1 MKEYLYWNHKLKI
14 VKYPGNIINLSIDM
28 DKKNRHVMK
37 EDVQQYRI
45 NETAAEIIKLVN
57 GKNTYDDIV
66 VLLCAKYGEDS
77 VSIKKKLDG
86 FIDTISKQ
94 FGLKNITQHEPK
106 ERNVA
111 EMNKKVVSPMVAS
124 IEITNKCNIRC
135 VHCYGNFG
143 EIPCEVMDKENIKK
157 ILSDLR
163 KIGVRIIEI
172 TGGEATTHPYIEEI
186 MDYALALNFDQV
198 SLLTNGVKISDRLM
212 EILEKN
218 KDKVYVQVDL
228 HSLREDYFSWF
239 TKTPNILEKVKRN
252 IITLAEKRILLRVAT
267 ILTPK
272 NIDEIDEIADW
283 VHNLGVARYAVSPV
297 VSLGRANDQ
306 DRNSQLY
313 LDANDAIKAEKQLQ
327 KIVSKYDNFLNII
340 TSDFDKQINCG
351 CITSH
356 VVINSKGYIK
366 ICTMDDMSYCNGC
379 IGNVLEE
386 NIEHIFERN
395 AELLNVIYTT
405 KAPKMNSDECREC
418 ENAGYCNGC
427 LLRGIIK
434 AKEKKEQ
441 CLWYKNI
448 VPQIIKEAFDI

>member
-14 VKYPGNIINLSIDM
+14 VTYPGNIINMSIDM

-94 FGLKNITQHEPK
+94 FGLKIITQHEPK

>member
-1 MKEYLYWNHKLKI
+1 
-14 VKYPGNIINLSIDM
+14 
-28 DKKNRHVMK
+28 MK

-94 FGLKNITQHEPK
+94 FGLKIITQHEPK

>member
-94 FGLKNITQHEPK
+94 FGLKIITQHEPK

-272 NIDEIDEIADW
+272 NIDEIDEMADW

>member
-94 FGLKNITQHEPK
+94 FGLKIITQHEPK

-306 DRNSQLY
+306 DKNSQLY

>member
-45 NETAAEIIKLVN
+45 NETAAEIIKLKKK
-57 GKNTYDDIV
+57 KNTYDDIV

-94 FGLKNITQHEPK
+94 FGLKIITQHEPK

>member
-1 MKEYLYWNHKLKI
+1 MKEYLYWNYKLKI
-14 VKYPGNIINLSIDM
+14 VRYPGNIINLSIDM
-28 DKKNRHVMK
+28 NRKKYHVMK
-37 EDVQQYRI
+37 EDIQQYRI

-66 VLLCAKYGEDS
+66 ALLCTKYGEKHIY
-77 VSIKKKLDG
+77 IKKKLNG

-94 FGLKNITQHEPK
+94 YGLKIITQNEPI
-106 ERNVA
+106 ERNVVD
-111 EMNKKVVSPMVAS
+111 MNKKVISPMVAS

-143 EIPCEVMDKENIKK
+143 DIPCEVMEKENIKK

-163 KIGVRIIEI
+163 KIGVRIVEI
-172 TGGEATTHPYIEEI
+172 TGGEATTHPQIEDI
-186 MDYALALNFDQV
+186 MDYAFSLGFAQV
-198 SLLTNGVKISDRLM
+198 ALLTNGVKISDSLM
-212 EILEKN
+212 EIIEKN

-228 HSLREDYFSWF
+228 HSLCEDYFSWF

-252 IITLAEKRILLRVAT
+252 IIMFTKKGILLRVAT

-272 NIDEIDEIADW
+272 NIDEIVDIADW

-297 VSLGRANDQ
+297 VSLGRANLQ
-306 DRNSQLY
+306 DRNNQLY
-313 LDANDAIKAEKQLQ
+313 LDTNDALKAEEQLQ

-356 VVINSKGYIK
+356 VVINSRGDIK
-366 ICTMDDMSYCNGC
+366 ICTMDDMSYCNGS
-379 IGNVLEE
+379 IGNALEE
-386 NIEHIFERN
+386 NIEHIFEQN
-395 AELLNVIYTT
+395 AELLNIIYTT
-405 KAPKMNSDECREC
+405 KAPKMNSDECCEC
-418 ENAGYCNGC
+418 ENAGYCNSC

-441 CLWYKNI
+441 CLWYKNV
-448 VPQIIKEAFDI
+448 VPKIIKESFNI

>member
-94 FGLKNITQHEPK
+94 FGLKIITQHEPK

>member
-94 FGLKNITQHEPK
+94 FGLKIITQHEPK

-405 KAPKMNSDECREC
+405 KAPKMNSDECRKC

>member
-94 FGLKNITQHEPK
+94 FGLKIITQHEPK

-252 IITLAEKRILLRVAT
+252 IITIAEKRILLRVAT

-366 ICTMDDMSYCNGC
+366 ICTMDDISYCNGC

>member
-1 MKEYLYWNHKLKI
+1 MKEYLCWNYKLKI
-14 VKYPGNIINLSIDM
+14 VRYPGDIINLSIDM
-28 DKKNRHVMK
+28 NRMNRHVMK

-57 GKNTYDDIV
+57 GKNTYDDIAA
-66 VLLCAKYGEDS
+66 LLCAKYGEES
-77 VSIKKKLDG
+77 SSIKKKLDG

-94 FGLKNITQHEPK
+94 FGLKIITQYEPI

-111 EMNKKVVSPMVAS
+111 DMNKKVVSPMVAS

-143 EIPCEVMDKENIKK
+143 EIPCEVMDKEQVKK
-157 ILSDLR
+157 ILNDLR
-163 KIGVRIIEI
+163 KMGVRIIEI
-172 TGGEATTHPYIEEI
+172 TGGEATTHPHIEEI
-186 MDYALALNFDQV
+186 MDFALGLGFDQV
-198 SLLTNGVKISDRLM
+198 SLLTNGVKISNKLI

-218 KDKVYVQVDL
+218 KDNVYVQVDL

-239 TKTPNILEKVKRN
+239 TKTPNILDKVKRN
-252 IITLAEKRILLRVAT
+252 IITLAEKEIMLRVAT

-272 NIDEIDEIADW
+272 NIDEIEEIADW
-283 VHNLGVARYAVSPV
+283 VHTLGIARYAVSPV

-306 DRNSQLY
+306 DRNNQLY
-313 LDANDAIKAEKQLQ
+313 LDTSDALKAEKQLQ

-356 VVINSKGYIK
+356 VVVNSKGYIK
-366 ICTMDDMSYCNGC
+366 ICTMDDMSYCNGS

-386 NIEHIFERN
+386 DIEKIFERI
-395 AELLNVIYTT
+395 AELLNVIYST
-405 KAPKMNSDECREC
+405 KAPKMSSDECREC

-448 VPQIIKEAFDI
+448 VPEIIKKAFDI

>member
-94 FGLKNITQHEPK
+94 FGLKIITQHEPK

-172 TGGEATTHPYIEEI
+172 TGGEATTHPYIE
-186 MDYALALNFDQV
+186 
-198 SLLTNGVKISDRLM
+198 G
-212 EILEKN
+212 
-218 KDKVYVQVDL
+218 
-228 HSLREDYFSWF
+228 
-239 TKTPNILEKVKRN
+239 KR
-252 IITLAEKRILLRVAT
+252 KILLRC
-267 ILTPK
+267 P
-272 NIDEIDEIADW
+272 
-283 VHNLGVARYAVSPV
+283 
-297 VSLGRANDQ
+297 
-306 DRNSQLY
+306 
-313 LDANDAIKAEKQLQ
+313 
-327 KIVSKYDNFLNII
+327 
-340 TSDFDKQINCG
+340 
-351 CITSH
+351 
-356 VVINSKGYIK
+356 
-366 ICTMDDMSYCNGC
+366 
-379 IGNVLEE
+379 
-386 NIEHIFERN
+386 
-395 AELLNVIYTT
+395 
-405 KAPKMNSDECREC
+405 
-418 ENAGYCNGC
+418 
-427 LLRGIIK
+427 
-434 AKEKKEQ
+434 
-441 CLWYKNI
+441 
-448 VPQIIKEAFDI
+448 

>member
-94 FGLKNITQHEPK
+94 FGLKIITQHEPK

-252 IITLAEKRILLRVAT
+252 IIKIAEKRILLRVAT

-313 LDANDAIKAEKQLQ
+313 LDANYAIKAEKQLQ

>member
-1 MKEYLYWNHKLKI
+1 MTNPEMTTMDIGCWGCLGCATCGIGVSLLSALSGANSNLKVKRRSKKPRIRLLSSDNNLILLAKGEKMKEYLYWNHKLKI

-94 FGLKNITQHEPK
+94 FGLKIITQHEPK

-306 DRNSQLY
+306 DR
-313 LDANDAIKAEKQLQ
+313 K
-327 KIVSKYDNFLNII
+327 
-340 TSDFDKQINCG
+340 
-351 CITSH
+351 
-356 VVINSKGYIK
+356 
-366 ICTMDDMSYCNGC
+366 
-379 IGNVLEE
+379 
-386 NIEHIFERN
+386 
-395 AELLNVIYTT
+395 
-405 KAPKMNSDECREC
+405 
-418 ENAGYCNGC
+418 
-427 LLRGIIK
+427 
-434 AKEKKEQ
+434 
-441 CLWYKNI
+441 
-448 VPQIIKEAFDI
+448 

>member
-94 FGLKNITQHEPK
+94 FGLKIITQHEPK

-313 LDANDAIKAEKQLQ
+313 LEANDAIKAEKQLQ

>member
-94 FGLKNITQHEPK
+94 FGLKIITQHEPK

-228 HSLREDYFSWF
+228 HSLREDYYSWF

>member
-1 MKEYLYWNHKLKI
+1 MNEYLYWNYNLKI
-14 VKYPGNIINLSIDM
+14 VRYPGNIINLSINM
-28 DKKNRHVMK
+28 NRMNRHVMK
-37 EDVQQYRI
+37 EDIQQYRI
-45 NETAAEIIKLVN
+45 NETAAEIIKLVD
-57 GKNTYDDIV
+57 GTNTYNDIIR
-66 VLLCAKYGEDS
+66 LLCAKYGEES
-77 VSIKKKLDG
+77 ASIKKKLDA
-86 FIDTISKQ
+86 FFEIISKQ
-94 FGLKNITQHEPK
+94 YALKVITQHDPI
-106 ERNVA
+106 ERNVVD
-111 EMNKKVVSPMVAS
+111 MHKKVVSPMVAS

-143 EIPCEVMDKENIKK
+143 EIPYEIMDINNVKK
-157 ILSDLR
+157 ILNDLK

-172 TGGEATTHPYIEEI
+172 TGGEATTHPQIESI
-186 MDYALALNFDQV
+186 MSHALALGFDQV

-218 KDKVYVQVDL
+218 KKQVYVQIDL

-239 TKTPNILEKVKRN
+239 TKTPNILEKVKYN
-252 IITLAEKRILLRVAT
+252 IIKLAKKGILLRVAT

-272 NIDEIDEIADW
+272 NIDEIVDIADW

-306 DRNSQLY
+306 DRNNQLY
-313 LDANDAIKAEKQLQ
+313 LDTNDALRAEEQLQ

-340 TSDFDKQINCG
+340 TSNFDKQINCG

-356 VVINSKGYIK
+356 IVINSKGYIK
-366 ICTMDDMSYCNGC
+366 ICTMDDMSYCNGS
-379 IGNVLEE
+379 IGNVLKE

-395 AELLNVIYTT
+395 ADLLNVIYTT
-405 KAPKMNSDECREC
+405 KAPKMHSSECREC

-434 AKEKKEQ
+434 AKEKKEE

-448 VPQIIKEAFDI
+448 VPQIIKEAFNV